1 MSNRSL
7 IEVNHDFAGII
18 DRATE
23 GQVER
28 ALLRYLRSGDRNSA
42 ENLEQY
48 GIRVFGM
55 RHHSD
60 AFHIEWGHQ
69 TLDWAGPTKKAERT

>member
-7 IEVNHDFAGII
+7 FEINHDYTGNI
-18 DRATE
+18 DRARE
-23 GQVER
+23 GELER
-28 ALLRYLRSGDRNSA
+28 ALLRYLRSVDKDSA
-42 ENLEQY
+42 ANLERF

-60 AFHIEWGHQ
+60 GFEIQWG
-69 TLDWAGPTKKAERT
+69 AIKASESKSP